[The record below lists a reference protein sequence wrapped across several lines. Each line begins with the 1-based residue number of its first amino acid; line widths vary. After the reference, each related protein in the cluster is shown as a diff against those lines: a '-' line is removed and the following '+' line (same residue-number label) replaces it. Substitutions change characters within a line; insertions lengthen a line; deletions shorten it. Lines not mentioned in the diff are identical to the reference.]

1 MFPIP
6 KRRIP
11 LAPKPLNQSVSSASR
26 PLTSKVNFPLRG
38 SLKPSALGGPSPSIK
53 SRTPLLAKKPQWG
66 ASPSTTSSPLAHK
79 ARSPFPSSI
88 PSRLTSSMASP
99 SVARTSLTTKSTT
112 PLRIATSRSSN
123 QIAMS
128 AASLAA
134 HQAEEYRLLQEEE
147 VALGIFGIVDGE
159 GLMFEDESFDLDEG
173 LNLDLSDDEEIVTGT
188 LESTE

>member
-1 MFPIP
+1 
-6 KRRIP
+6 
-11 LAPKPLNQSVSSASR
+11 
-26 PLTSKVNFPLRG
+26 
-38 SLKPSALGGPSPSIK
+38 
-53 SRTPLLAKKPQWG
+53 
-66 ASPSTTSSPLAHK
+66 
-79 ARSPFPSSI
+79 
-88 PSRLTSSMASP
+88 
-99 SVARTSLTTKSTT
+99 
-112 PLRIATSRSSN
+112 
-123 QIAMS
+123 MS